1 MNFLITESQLK
12 LILEENDSS
21 SLSEYMKF
29 LYSFAKDV
37 VGRSRRK
44 FGIDLKLLT
53 TWGSAIGGFAAPLDN
68 FIRSKNLK
76 ISDDQIS
83 LILVGVIATLIFDN
97 EKVFNKAYEIIK
109 EEGLTEIF
117 KKVLNKGKKLKDS
130 FLDFISSLNV
140 SFGNVTSLIRY
151 SFLIPIVTDIQSIAV
166 GSTNPNET
174 ASLIVQRLIAAGVV
188 TIAAESLTKMIKG
201 LVKKFR

>member
-1 MNFLITESQLK
+1 MNFLITESQLR
-12 LILEENDSS
+12 LILEGNDSS
-21 SLSEYMKF
+21 SLGEYMKF

-140 SFGNVTSLIRY
+140 SFGNVASLIRY

-174 ASLIVQRLIAAGVV
+174 VSLIVQRLIAAGVV